1 MKWPKSSEHGVI
13 IDPFYLSPD
22 NTLNEAE
29 TLMIKYKI
37 SGVPIIDNGYLV
49 DIITNRDLKFEK
61 NYNKKISEVMTVKE
75 KL

>member
-1 MKWPKSSEHGVI
+1 M
-13 IDPFYLSPD
+13 SPD